1 MHPCPATKM
10 KSPATIAGGY
20 GPTGFGAFSVT
31 MAFLKGSSKSFL
43 RIGGRNHEGVRRKR
57 FILVIVPPVAH
68 HFDNHGYRQNEDGV
82 RLVIF
87 DLDPVGITQPEPLPR
102 DRCDFFLAAVYDVLE
117 VEKISD
123 CFEIVG
129 TGHIDHE
136 AVAPEGET
144 IAPDIRRD
152 LA

>member
-10 KSPATIAGGY
+10 KSPSMIACEY

-43 RIGGRNHEGVRRKR
+43 RIGGRNHEGARRKR
-57 FILVIVPPVAH
+57 FILVIVPSVAH
-68 HFDNHGYRQNEDGV
+68 HFDNDGNRQNEDGV

-102 DRCDFFLAAVYDVLE
+102 DRCDFFLPAFHDLLE
-117 VEKISD
+117 V
-123 CFEIVG
+123 
-129 TGHIDHE
+129 
-136 AVAPEGET
+136 
-144 IAPDIRRD
+144 
-152 LA
+152 